1 MTEIRVKTREE
12 LDATLART
20 GSAYYSAEVISAG
33 GEQ

>member
-12 LDATLART
+12 LDAALART
-20 GSAYYSAEVISAG
+20 DSTYYSAEGISVG